1 VPAEPAQHYAH
12 LRVAH
17 GLHRR
22 HREGTQMRSGV
33 RTNFY
38 PIASSSFF
46 THITNNHPTYTLM
59 GFDLTSHNS
68 MYRQT
73 IPSALTGHFFFF
85 FYGLPPLAKAR
96 VERLGQHCGPLTIS
110 PELSEE
116 AAT

>member
-68 MYRQT
+68 TGRQYHPRLQDT
-73 IPSALTGHFFFF
+73 SSFSSMDCH
-85 FYGLPPLAKAR
+85 PLQR
-96 VERLGQHCGPLTIS
+96 QG
-110 PELSEE
+110 
-116 AAT
+116 